1 MWNDMFLLK
10 LLVLFFRL
18 LSTEGK
24 ELKLWMFPEVVNEFQ
39 PLTLICDVEEV
50 NETWIVDWIRNK
62 TGTTELHLESPCA
75 SAMNSTE
82 DYTISCLTN
91 QQHNLT
97 INNVT
102 RLNHGD
108 LWHCRDR
115 NNTKYQSNG
124 VVVQVRVVP
133 PSVEITRPPTDFV
146 TVYEED
152 EVFFECITSP
162 GYFTSAI
169 TWYKVTIGS
178 KDIIHANGSSVTEL
192 NDKKRLYRS
201 WLTLAFSIRQDWTVV
216 YCTTN
221 NFMSLSNRVTIH
233 VIKRNG
239 VGDEAK
245 ENTSHSTKS
254 STVNRL
260 TTAVYENTTIGAP

>member
-124 VVVQVRVVP
+124 VVVQVR
-133 PSVEITRPPTDFV
+133 
-146 TVYEED
+146 
-152 EVFFECITSP
+152 
-162 GYFTSAI
+162 
-169 TWYKVTIGS
+169 
-178 KDIIHANGSSVTEL
+178 EL

-239 VGDEAK
+239 VGEHSHGDTIKIVIGLSSIIGIGTTSVFVIVGYVIIKKRRSLEANSRKKTHTPENVNQANDEAK